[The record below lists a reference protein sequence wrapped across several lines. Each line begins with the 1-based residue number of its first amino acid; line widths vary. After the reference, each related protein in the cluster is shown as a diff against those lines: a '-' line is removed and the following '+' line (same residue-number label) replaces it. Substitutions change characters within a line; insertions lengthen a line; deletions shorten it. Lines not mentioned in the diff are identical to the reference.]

1 MVVELLGLLFPSLVV
16 LYLVVNMQLDA
27 YRKRIRFLE
36 IKVNALIEHTG
47 IEFDDST
54 LVPVEVHQ
62 AVKAGNRL
70 KAIRVYRKI
79 TGAGLKEA
87 SEVVDGLIKNA

>member
-1 MVVELLGLLFPSLVV
+1 MVELLGLLFPSLVV
-16 LYLVVNMQLDA
+16 LYLVVNMQLDV

-36 IKVNALIEHTG
+36 VKVDALIEHTG
-47 IEFDDST
+47 IAFDDST
-54 LVPVEVHQ
+54 LVPVEVRQ
-62 AVKAGNRL
+62 AVTAGNRL

>member
-1 MVVELLGLLFPSLVV
+1 MAEFLGVLFPCLAA
-16 LYLVVNMQLDA
+16 LYLVFHTQLDA

-36 IKVNALIEHTG
+36 VKVDALIKHTG

-54 LVPVEVHQ
+54 LVPVEVYQ
-62 AVKAGNRL
+62 ALKAGHRL
-70 KAIRVYRKI
+70 KAIRLYRKI

-87 SEVVDGLIKNA
+87 SEVVDGLIKNT

>member
-1 MVVELLGLLFPSLVV
+1 LAELLGVLFPSLVA
-16 LYLVVNMQLDA
+16 LYLIVNTQLDS

-36 IKVNALIEHTG
+36 VKVDALIKHTG

-54 LVPVEVHQ
+54 LVPVEVHK
-62 AVKAGNRL
+62 AVKAGQRL
-70 KAIRVYRKI
+70 KAIRLYRKI

-87 SEVVDGLIKNA
+87 SEVIDGLVKNT

>member
-1 MVVELLGLLFPSLVV
+1 MAELLGVLLPSLVV
-16 LYLVVNMQLDA
+16 LYLIVNTQLDT

-36 IKVNALIEHTG
+36 VKVDALIKHTG

-54 LVPVEVHQ
+54 LVPVEVHS
-62 AVKAGNRL
+62 AVKAGHRL
-70 KAIRVYRKI
+70 KAIRLYRKI

-87 SEVVDGLIKNA
+87 SEVVDGLVKNT

>member
-1 MVVELLGLLFPSLVV
+1 MAELLGVLFPSLVA
-16 LYLVVNMQLDA
+16 LYLIVNTQLDS

-36 IKVNALIEHTG
+36 VKVDALIKHTG

-54 LVPVEVHQ
+54 LVPVEVHK
-62 AVKAGNRL
+62 AVKAGQRL
-70 KAIRVYRKI
+70 KAIRLYRKI

-87 SEVVDGLIKNA
+87 SDVIDGLVKNT

>member
-1 MVVELLGLLFPSLVV
+1 MAEILGVLFPSLVA
-16 LYLVVNMQLDA
+16 LYLIVNTQLDS

-36 IKVNALIEHTG
+36 VKVDALIKHTG

-54 LVPVEVHQ
+54 LVPVEVHK
-62 AVKAGNRL
+62 AVKAGQRL
-70 KAIRVYRKI
+70 KAIRLYRKI

-87 SEVVDGLIKNA
+87 SDVIDGLVKNT

>member
-1 MVVELLGLLFPSLVV
+1 MIEFLGVLFPCLIA
-16 LYLVVNMQLDA
+16 LYFIFHTQLDA

-36 IKVNALIEHTG
+36 VKVDALIKHTG

-62 AVKAGNRL
+62 AVKAGHRL
-70 KAIRVYRKI
+70 KAIRLYRKT
-79 TGAGLKEA
+79 TGADLKEA
-87 SEVVDGLIKNA
+87 SEVVDGLVKNS

>member
-1 MVVELLGLLFPSLVV
+1 MAELLGVLFPSLVV
-16 LYLVVNMQLDA
+16 LYLIVNTQLDS

-36 IKVNALIEHTG
+36 VKVDALIKHNG

-54 LVPVEVHQ
+54 LVPVEVHK
-62 AVKAGNRL
+62 AVKAGQRL
-70 KAIRVYRKI
+70 KAIRLYRKI

-87 SEVVDGLIKNA
+87 SEVIDDLVKNT